1 MDGLRDNWLR
11 LHLAIA
17 PLGTLG
23 VTWLLALGVGAGRW
37 WESWN
42 TLELTGQI
50 VPLAGIIYGSAIF
63 VLERTVRMF
72 WALAQ
77 RENDIEKGR
86 KQGREEGREEGH
98 EEGREYERERIERL
112 LKDSGIEIPPDVARE
127 ISGKGTEGGRGHKEG

>member
-1 MDGLRDNWLR
+1 MRDNWLR
-11 LHLAIA
+11 LHLAMA

-23 VTWLLALGVGAGRW
+23 VTWLLALAVGAGRW
-37 WESWN
+37 WENEN
-42 TLELTGQI
+42 TLGLAGQT
-50 VPLAGIIYGSAIF
+50 VPLAGVIYGSAIF
-63 VLERTVRMF
+63 VLERTFRMF

-112 LKDSGIEIPPDVARE
+112 LKDRGIEIPPDVARE
-127 ISGKGTEGGRGHKEG
+127 ISGKETEGRRGHKEG

>member
-11 LHLAIA
+11 LHLALA

-37 WESWN
+37 WENWN

-63 VLERTVRMF
+63 VLERTFRMF

-86 KQGREEGREEGH
+86 KQGREEGRE
-98 EEGREYERERIERL
+98 YERERIERL
-112 LKDSGIEIPPDVARE
+112 LKDRGIEIPPDVARE
-127 ISGKGTEGGRGHKEG
+127 ISGKETEAAGVIKKVKTN